1 MIKINAR
8 CRHQMTDC
16 NIIYS
21 YIHGGKGIVT
31 LEAPSGKSHMYAFY
45 KPRNSDEFPNDV
57 IFVYAVHN
65 LQKLFYVGMIEQDRF
80 RVTRHSRFLEDNE
93 IVKGASYIMKM
104 AQGKITKSPMKLYHE
119 GICCR
124 CGRPLTHEKSVK
136 QGIGSRCNK
145 LLMF

>member
-1 MIKINAR
+1 MIKINAE

-45 KPRNSDEFPNDV
+45 RPRNSDEFPNDV

-65 LQKLFYVGMIEQDRF
+65 LQKLFYVGMIEQDKF

-93 IVKGASYIMKM
+93 IVKGVSYIMKM

-124 CGRPLTHEKSVK
+124 CGRPLPHEKSVK